1 MIALA
6 GRHVTHTQMVATRLF
21 YEPSALTH
29 ARQNNQGRFKLC
41 ASDVG
46 RALRYAGGSAPARRP
61 TPTKH
66 VPLRTPVGPPSRPHT
81 TTTNLQNLT
90 DTTLSHVRRRRR
102 NWTLF

>member
-61 TPTKH
+61 TPTT
-66 VPLRTPVGPPSRPHT
+66 VTDQGAVLRVARGQFRMSFDRRVLPAALTPAHFVGRT
-81 TTTNLQNLT
+81 
-90 DTTLSHVRRRRR
+90 V
-102 NWTLF
+102 